1 MCWTLM
7 NIHLM
12 LILVAAYARYY
23 FLQFTKKK
31 VGRKKGGR
39 EERKRKEK
47 ERKKRTFKFKDVE
60 KLDQSHVA

>member
-23 FLQFTKKK
+23 YFLQFTKKK
-31 VGRKKGGR
+31 VGRKRGWEGR
-39 EERKRKEK
+39 KKKEK
-47 ERKKRTFKFKDVE
+47 ERKKKNIQVQRC
-60 KLDQSHVA
+60 